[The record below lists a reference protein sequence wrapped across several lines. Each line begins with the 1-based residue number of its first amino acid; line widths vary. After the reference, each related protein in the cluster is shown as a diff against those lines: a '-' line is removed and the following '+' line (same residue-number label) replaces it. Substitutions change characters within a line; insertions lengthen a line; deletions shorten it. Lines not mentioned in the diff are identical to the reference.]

1 MASLDSSPAIVGKRP
16 AAFDLLDM
24 LRAIEQQQPLK
35 GCRQR
40 IAGYRLG
47 ANDTERLQCKMP
59 GHRIERPWRH
69 VHRAETDTR
78 AAWNRITRLA
88 ATRA

>member
-24 LRAIEQQQPLK
+24 LRAIE
-35 GCRQR
+35 RQ
-40 IAGYRLG
+40 L
-47 ANDTERLQCKMP
+47 LCKLP

-69 VHRAETDTR
+69 VHRAGTDTH
-78 AAWNRITRLA
+78 AAWNRITRMA